1 MVVVP
6 TGLRLS
12 CNSAEGSC
20 RATHPEGMNGRII
33 ALLLCIAANGGQM
46 SISATLM
53 AIYHVRQDNGC
64 WGVMRGREA
73 SFGYFR
79 QKADA
84 I

>member
-1 MVVVP
+1 MD
-6 TGLRLS
+6 
-12 CNSAEGSC
+12 GSVK
-20 RATHPEGMNGRII
+20 
-33 ALLLCIAANGGQM
+33 
-46 SISATLM
+46 LM

-84 I
+84 IQCALDEARSHAPSLVSIELADGRIEGEIRLGLVEPKSA

>member
-1 MVVVP
+1 MD
-6 TGLRLS
+6 
-12 CNSAEGSC
+12 GSVK
-20 RATHPEGMNGRII
+20 
-33 ALLLCIAANGGQM
+33 
-46 SISATLM
+46 LM

-84 I
+84 IQCALDEARSHAPSLVSIELADGRIEGEIRLGPAEPKSA